1 MHAEQGRTSGRRSP
15 GADTGTR
22 PAAVVP
28 TARLRGRS
36 PYGYRSATS
45 EEEAKAG
52 QGLVPDEWTAPV
64 VRRIFREYLSGKGL
78 QRIAD
83 GLNLD
88 AIPSPGAYGRG
99 ATLPEAAWSKG
110 TVRAILVNP
119 RYADH
124 PTPDGTEDEHAVS
137 GAIVPYEVF
146 DQVHRM
152 FAARRRVQREPGT
165 ATGKQRY
172 LLRGLMRCIRCN
184 RLMQGTW
191 NNGEPY
197 YRCRLPAEHAT
208 ANRSSHPRN
217 VYLRERNALRPLT
230 AWLRKVCTP
239 HNLLALAG
247 DPGPG
252 RFRTLV
258 IEAADHY
265 GEALR
270 EARGEGLARVFRSL
284 RLQLVYSDADNL
296 LKAKAVLAPGR
307 ITVRGN
313 VEL

>member
-1 MHAEQGRTSGRRSP
+1 
-15 GADTGTR
+15 
-22 PAAVVP
+22 VVP

-36 PYGYRSATS
+36 PYGYRPATS
-45 EEEAKAG
+45 DDEVKAG

-88 AIPSPGAYGRG
+88 AIPSPGAYGR
-99 ATLPEAAWSKG
+99 ATPPEAPWSKG

-124 PTPDGTEDEHAVS
+124 PTPDGTAGGHVVPA
-137 GAIVPYEVF
+137 AIIPYEVF
-146 DQVHRM
+146 DQVHGM
-152 FAARRRVQREPGT
+152 FVARRRAQREPGT
-165 ATGKQRY
+165 ATGKERY
-172 LLRGLMRCIRCN
+172 LLRGLMRCTRCN

-191 NNGEPY
+191 NNAEPY

-217 VYLRERNALRPLT
+217 VYLRERNALGPLT
-230 AWLRKVCTP
+230 AWLRLVCTP

-252 RFRTLV
+252 RFRALV

-284 RLQLVYSDADNL
+284 SLQLVYSDADNL
-296 LKAKAVLAPGR
+296 LKAKVVLAPGR
-307 ITVRGN
+307 IRARGI
-313 VEL
+313 VQL